1 MQLLGIILNM
11 PLFFY
16 CSTSWL
22 FEVDLPNFQSSYL
35 SRRLWGLILPYDLI
49 SLFMINIKDQSRLKV
64 LQKFYYSK
72 RDSSGHTGSSRFQTD
87 ESTTLN
93 RHLIQNDVKFQCSVF
108 IFWNRGFHAFVLT
121 KFPLSVQHFILSI
134 PDYRHINFQWFP
146 HFPIIIPIFMER
158 VLGCNQSKCP
168 WHSFVCSVAPEDDHL
183 LLMLSCWCSVDLLI
197 IFFFASPLYTDPHEY
212 FNLYT
217 PG

>member
-72 RDSSGHTGSSRFQTD
+72 RDSSGHTGWSRFQTD

-93 RHLIQNDVKFQCSVF
+93 RHLIQNGVKFQCSIF
-108 IFWNRGFHAFVLT
+108 IFLNRGFHAFVLT
-121 KFPLSVQHFILSI
+121 KFPLSLF
-134 PDYRHINFQWFP
+134 NT
-146 HFPIIIPIFMER
+146 
-158 VLGCNQSKCP
+158 
-168 WHSFVCSVAPEDDHL
+168 
-183 LLMLSCWCSVDLLI
+183 LSCPYLTTAISISNDSLTFL
-197 IFFFASPLYTDPHEY
+197 S
-212 FNLYT
+212 
-217 PG
+217 